1 MNFFLLSIFLV
12 AGPYLRIDVAF
23 TGEVAGM
30 LAPRYATWINPN
42 FPPLLGGAASLKT
55 FLDEARAIAH
65 LDADTFFL
73 VDAGGALGGNL
84 MGEGSDPR
92 RTAEIMNLLGYDLMN
107 VGLRDLYLG
116 LQGLETLAE
125 LARFPLISSNLR
137 LASNPSQTPSFL
149 HRTMMLDVQGVRIGV
164 IGLITENAVLYLW
177 KRNQQGLFFT
187 RDIETA
193 QKMVDSLR
201 SVGAD
206 LIWVL
211 SNMGFQRDTMLA
223 RRVQGI
229 DLIIGSFDGFGLREA
244 YEDPQTHT
252 IVVRTYNSL
261 SEVGWISLYV
271 DRKTRQLVG
280 YNYRTETLFVDRFEP
295 DPAILREVTS
305 SSLPHAPK
313 P

>member
-12 AGPYLRIDVAF
+12 AGPYLRVDVAF

-137 LASNPSQTPSFL
+137 LASNPSQTPSFFHL
-149 HRTMMLDVQGVRIGV
+149 TMMLDV
-164 IGLITENAVLYLW
+164 
-177 KRNQQGLFFT
+177 
-187 RDIETA
+187 
-193 QKMVDSLR
+193 
-201 SVGAD
+201 
-206 LIWVL
+206 
-211 SNMGFQRDTMLA
+211 
-223 RRVQGI
+223 
-229 DLIIGSFDGFGLREA
+229 
-244 YEDPQTHT
+244 
-252 IVVRTYNSL
+252 
-261 SEVGWISLYV
+261 
-271 DRKTRQLVG
+271 
-280 YNYRTETLFVDRFEP
+280 
-295 DPAILREVTS
+295 
-305 SSLPHAPK
+305 
-313 P
+313 